1 MDKLHGVLRAIRG
14 ETKSNADHIKVFRD
28 FVAHLETLQKK
39 PLRAS
44 AAKPQRVKAPRV
56 AAAKRR
62 GK

>member
-14 ETKSNADHIKVFRD
+14 ETKSSADHIKVFRD

-39 PLRAS
+39 TPRAS
-44 AAKPQRVKAPRV
+44 ATKPQRVKAPR
-56 AAAKRR
+56 AATKRR